1 MLTLLI
7 TQFIIFWTVV
17 GRIRAT
23 SVSTRLNRESVLPLK
38 ALKEIDK
45 DCFITGELYNGRT

>member
-7 TQFIIFWTVV
+7 TQFVIFWTVV

-23 SVSTRLNRESVLPLK
+23 SVSTRLKSRVVTASKGFKGNR
-38 ALKEIDK
+38 
-45 DCFITGELYNGRT
+45 

>member
-23 SVSTRLNRESVLPLK
+23 SVSTRLKSRVGASKGFKGNR
-38 ALKEIDK
+38 
-45 DCFITGELYNGRT
+45 